1 MLAYM
6 KFTKQT
12 LRTFEKMMVQFMND
26 NGWVRFS
33 FSPDSLFYTLLGLAE
48 VHPVMTNEDVMDDQ
62 WQLQFIRR
70 GEEYSP
76 VKHPISA
83 QELFSS
89 IHDYNRLWNEMME
102 RAKLQY

>member
-1 MLAYM
+1 M

-12 LRTFEKMMVQFMND
+12 LRAFEKMMIQFMND

-33 FSPDSLFYTLLGLAE
+33 FEPGSVFYSLLGLAE
-48 VHPVMTNEDVMDDQ
+48 VHPIMINEDQMEDQ

-70 GEEYSP
+70 GEEYS
-76 VKHPISA
+76 VIKHPILA
-83 QELFSS
+83 QELLSS

-102 RAKLQY
+102 YAKLQY